1 MRKRTPLLLL
11 TLAVLVVA
19 CGADTVDDTTTTQ
32 PTTTTTQPTTT
43 TTGPTTTSTVPS
55 VGGVFDWVDRSASLD
70 LGDGWTVAHCEG
82 EAPLVCVSRDG
93 DLVGVLELFIAD
105 PLTYTAFD
113 PAADDETNLR
123 AIGAHFVDAFQ
134 TDRASGCG
142 ADYVVEA
149 LEPRTI
155 EMGGNPALAYGFR
168 GTLGDGTASEYN
180 LQYATL
186 SHGRLIFLVGAAYD
200 DGGCPGKD
208 DMVSFDSATLEA
220 FQPHLEAM
228 LEASSLP
235 GGDLET
241 GLALPE
247 GFNFVWILSMDD
259 DGLVVDPARV
269 LSGEE
274 AQLQAVADGV
284 IAEGEDL
291 PNDYYIHNPTEDAIP
306 VRMADDVKWTVIA
319 PGEDGTLA
327 AQETDREAIAAI
339 LAGGDTGEIY
349 GLVPEFMPFDL
360 LVIGGEVVELNQRYF
375 P

>member
-19 CGADTVDDTTTTQ
+19 CGADTVDETTTTQ

-43 TTGPTTTSTVPS
+43 TEPTTTTTVPS
-55 VGGVFDWVDRSASLD
+55 AGGVFDWDDRSASLD
-70 LGDGWTVAHCEG
+70 FGDGWTVGHCEG

-113 PAADDETNLR
+113 PAADDERNLR
-123 AIGAHFVDAFQ
+123 AIGADFVDAFQ

-149 LEPRTI
+149 LEPRAI

-168 GTLGDGTASEYN
+168 GALGDGSASEHN

-200 DGGCPGKD
+200 EGGCPGKD
-208 DMVSFDSATLEA
+208 DMVSFDSTTLAA

-228 LEASSLP
+228 LEASALP

-241 GLALPE
+241 GLSLPE
-247 GFNFVWILSMDD
+247 GFNFAWILSMEEA
-259 DGLVVDPARV
+259 LVVDPARV

-291 PNDYYIHNPTEDAIP
+291 PNDYYIHNPTEEAIG
-306 VRMADDVKWTVIA
+306 VRMAEEVKWTVIA
-319 PGEDGTLA
+319 PGADGALA
-327 AQETDREAIAAI
+327 ARDTDRDTIAAI
-339 LAGGDTGEIY
+339 LAGGDTGDTY
-349 GLVPEFMPFDL
+349 GLAPEFMPFDL
-360 LVIGGEVVELNQRYF
+360 LVIGGEVVEVNQRYF